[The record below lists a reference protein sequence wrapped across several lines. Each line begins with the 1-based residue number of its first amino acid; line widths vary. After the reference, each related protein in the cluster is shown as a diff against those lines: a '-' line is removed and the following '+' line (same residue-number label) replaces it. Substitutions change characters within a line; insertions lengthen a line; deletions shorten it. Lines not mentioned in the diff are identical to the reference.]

1 MKGTPFTPR
10 WTALLVCLVLTL
22 AVYGNTFRNQWTY
35 DDLPVVVQ
43 NPDAR
48 SLDSF
53 LRNQVP
59 GRPLR
64 ELSYLVDHTL
74 FGDQPAGYR
83 MQQLGWHAAN
93 GFLLV
98 LLCQAVGLEF
108 PFALLAGALFLV
120 HPLQAESVANVAH
133 RKELLALFFC
143 LSALL
148 LYLKAVAAERSRR
161 WWGALC
167 SLAAFGCALLAN
179 ETAVTL
185 PLAVVLAECLF
196 VPRERRLLLRR
207 PLLLAIVAGT
217 VAALLAYHYRGLVS
231 PAQLLTVYSK
241 NNFNATSDYLPLVFG
256 SLTAFGFYLEK
267 IVLPLGLA
275 PEYVFH
281 LSASPWQPWAW
292 LAGGLLVALI
302 SAMVLLRRR
311 LPPVAFG
318 IGWFLIFWLPVSNLV
333 PVAYLAADRYMYLCL
348 PGVALAGAALCGQL
362 RKKWASAVAVP
373 LILAW
378 SLLTVIQ
385 NGYWRNEHTLWR
397 HAVRVNADSTWVQG
411 AAAQSYLATGEL
423 DEARRHARAALAL
436 SSYNVGAY
444 QILARVE
451 ERCGNL
457 AAALRNY
464 QLFVALGQ
472 VDFPDEM
479 AEAELHVRLL
489 KARLKLMKEQR

>member
-1 MKGTPFTPR
+1 MRATLR
-10 WTALLVCLVLTL
+10 ASRRTALLVCLLVTL
-22 AVYGNTFRNQWTY
+22 AVYGTTFANQWTY

-74 FGDQPAGYR
+74 FGDRPAGYR
-83 MQQLGWHAAN
+83 LQQLGWHAAN

-98 LLCQAVGLEF
+98 VLGETIGLEF
-108 PFALLAGALFLV
+108 PFALLAGVLFLV
-120 HPLQAESVANVAH
+120 HPLQAESVANVAN

-143 LSALL
+143 LAALL
-148 LYLKAVAAERSRR
+148 LYLKATAAERRRR
-161 WWGALC
+161 WLSVAGAG
-167 SLAAFGCALLAN
+167 AACGCALLAN
-179 ETAVTL
+179 ETTVTL
-185 PLAVVLAECLF
+185 PLAVILAEYLF
-196 VPRERRLLLRR
+196 VSPDRRLVLRR
-207 PLLLAIVAGT
+207 PLLLAVVAGA
-217 VAALLAYHYRGLVS
+217 VAALVAYHYRGLVS

-267 IVLPLGLA
+267 IVVPLGLA

-281 LSASPWQPWAW
+281 LSASIWQPWAW
-292 LAGGLLVALI
+292 LAAGLLVAL
-302 SAMVLLRRR
+302 AAAVPLLRRR
-311 LPPVAFG
+311 RPPVAFG
-318 IGWFLIFWLPVSNLV
+318 VGWFLIFWLPVSNLV

-348 PGVALAGAALCGQL
+348 PGVALALAALCGHL
-362 RKKWASAVAVP
+362 GKTWARGLAIP
-373 LILAW
+373 LVLAW

-397 HAVRVNADSTWVQG
+397 HAVRVNPDSTWVQG

-423 DEARRHARAALAL
+423 DEARRHAATALAL

-444 QILARVE
+444 RILARVE
-451 ERCGNL
+451 EERGNL
-457 AAALRNY
+457 AEALRNY

-479 AEAELHVRLL
+479 PEAEWHVRQLM
-489 KARLKLMKEQR
+489 AQLKLMKEQR